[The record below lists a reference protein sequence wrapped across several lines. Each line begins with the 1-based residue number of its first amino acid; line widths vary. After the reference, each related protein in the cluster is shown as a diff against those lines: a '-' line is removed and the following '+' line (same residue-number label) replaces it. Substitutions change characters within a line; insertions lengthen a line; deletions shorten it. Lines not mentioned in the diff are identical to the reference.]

1 MSGDHPSERPHF
13 SLAEAADVCG
23 VAKITMRRALDAQ
36 RFPNARRADG
46 AKGAG
51 TGEWRIPI
59 EDLLAAGY
67 TPHAAKRP
75 PQPPREATSHDPDP
89 LLTPTPPSVTEAYSG
104 RIAALERELVEERH
118 RREMA
123 ELAAAERARA
133 LADLR
138 QALLQLSPGPPTK
151 RRPWWRRS

>member
-1 MSGDHPSERPHF
+1 
-13 SLAEAADVCG
+13 LAEAAEVCG

-36 RFPNARRADG
+36 RFPSARRADG

-67 TPHAAKRP
+67 TPHAANRP
-75 PQPPREATSHDPDP
+75 PQPPREATSDEPDSR
-89 LLTPTPPSVTEAYSG
+89 LTTTPPSNTEAYSG

-118 RREMA
+118 RRELA

-138 QALLQLSPGPPTK
+138 QALLQLPPAQPMK
-151 RRPWWRRS
+151 RRSWWRRS